1 MSDFLIYL
9 EIGFKHVLNTKG
21 YDHILFLIALTVPLS
36 FKDWKKVLL
45 LVTVFTIGHALSLLL
60 SVMGIIMIQSKL
72 VEFIIPLTILI
83 TAGIHLFSVR
93 KSTKPNGTN
102 LLILITFFFGTIHG
116 LGFSNYFKSIL
127 SGTPAEKII
136 PSLEFAIG
144 IEGAQIIIVLSVLLI
159 SYIIQHFFR
168 CSKRDFVLVTSA
180 LVIGITLP
188 MLLENQFWK

>member
-9 EIGFKHVLNTKG
+9 EIGFKHVLNIKG
-21 YDHILFLIALTVPLS
+21 YDHILFLIALTIPLT

-45 LVTVFTIGHALSLLL
+45 LVSVFTIGHALSLLL
-60 SVMGIIMIQSKL
+60 SVMGIIMIQTQL

-93 KSTKPNGTN
+93 KTTKPNGTN
-102 LLILITFFFGTIHG
+102 LMVLITFFFGTIHG

-127 SGTPAEKII
+127 SGTPGQKII
-136 PSLEFAIG
+136 PSLEFALG
-144 IEGAQIIIVLSVLLI
+144 IEAAQIAIVTSFLVF
-159 SYIIQHFFR
+159 SYIVQHFFR

-188 MLLENQFWK
+188 MLFESTFLK

>member
-9 EIGFKHVLNTKG
+9 EIGFKHVLNING
-21 YDHILFLIALTVPLS
+21 YDHILFLMALTVTLS

-60 SVMGIIMIQSKL
+60 SVMGIIIIQSQL
-72 VEFIIPLTILI
+72 VEFIIPITILI
-83 TAGIHLFSVR
+83 TAGIHLFSF
-93 KSTKPNGTN
+93 KKATKPNGTN
-102 LLILITFFFGTIHG
+102 LMVLITFFFGTIHG

-127 SGTPAEKII
+127 SGTPAQKII
-136 PSLEFAIG
+136 PSIEFALG
-144 IEGAQIIIVLSVLLI
+144 IEAAQIVIVLVFLLF
-159 SYIIQHFFR
+159 SYILQHFFR

-188 MLLENQFWK
+188 MLLESSFLK